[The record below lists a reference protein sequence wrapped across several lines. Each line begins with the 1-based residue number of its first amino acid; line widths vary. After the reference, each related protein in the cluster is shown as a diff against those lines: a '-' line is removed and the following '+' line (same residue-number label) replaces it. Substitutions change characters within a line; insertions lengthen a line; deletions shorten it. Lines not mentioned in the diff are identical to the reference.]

1 MKYGKEMVKKIT
13 QALCDGQG
21 RVRACKIAGIHYDT
35 FREWMRSKPKFS
47 EAVKKA
53 EDTGNDKIKDICK
66 RRIIE
71 DKSWQS
77 AAWWLERTDPA
88 NFGQRNNL
96 NISAEKPLIVVADEE
111 TKKLLEKLDDNASF

>member
-13 QALCDGQG
+13 QSLCDGQG

-35 FREWMRSKPKFS
+35 FMEWMRSKPEFS

-53 EDTGNDKIKDICK
+53 EETSNDKIKDICQ

-77 AAWWLERTDPA
+77 AAWWLERKHPEEFA
-88 NFGQRNNL
+88 QSNNL
-96 NISAEKPLIVVADEE
+96 NINIEKPAIIVGSEKAKDILNKLAEE
-111 TKKLLEKLDDNASF
+111 